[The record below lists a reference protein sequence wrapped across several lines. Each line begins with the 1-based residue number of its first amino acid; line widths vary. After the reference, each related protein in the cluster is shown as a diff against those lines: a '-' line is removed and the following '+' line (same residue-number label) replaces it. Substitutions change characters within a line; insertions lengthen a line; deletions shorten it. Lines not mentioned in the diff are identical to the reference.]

1 MTEPLHF
8 LWPQLLWLLWAI
20 PLLVLAY
27 LWLLHRRRQPVLRYA
42 SLALVRQAML
52 PGLAWRRH
60 LPPTLVL
67 AGLAVL
73 LLAAAR
79 PQAALPLPTDQAT
92 VMLAVDV
99 SLSMQ
104 ADDIKP
110 SRLDAAREA
119 AKAFVR
125 QLPAGVRV
133 GVVSFAGTAQVVQP
147 PTYSRENLLAAID
160 RLHLQHGTAMG
171 SGIVAALSELFPN
184 EAMDLGD
191 AAFMPLTAHAPRATP
206 KPASARLAPGGEPAA
221 TIVLLTDGRSNFGV
235 HPLQAADMAAA
246 RGVRIHAVGLG
257 TVGTAETQS
266 ADQDD
271 WSIVLQLDEGMLREV
286 TGLTRG
292 DYFRAGSAEAL
303 LQVYEKMGARLQVVV
318 RETELSGPLA
328 LAALLL
334 MGGAAVLSLVWC
346 PRVA

>member
-1 MTEPLHF
+1 MIQPMHF
-8 LWPQLLWLLWAI
+8 LWPQLLWLLWAV
-20 PLLVLAY
+20 PLLLLGYV
-27 LWLLHRRRQPVLRYA
+27 WLLRRRREPALRYA
-42 SLALVRQAML
+42 NVALVRQAML
-52 PGLAWRRH
+52 PGRAWRRH
-60 LPPTLVL
+60 LPPALLL
-67 AGLAVL
+67 AALAVL
-73 LLAAAR
+73 LFAAAR

-92 VMLAVDV
+92 VVLAVDV

-125 QLPAGVRV
+125 RLPAGARV

-147 PTYSRENLLAAID
+147 PTYSRESLLAAID

-184 EAMDLGD
+184 DAMDLGE
-191 AAFMPLTAHAPRATP
+191 AAFTPLTAHAPRATP
-206 KPASARLAPGGEPAA
+206 KPTPARLAAGAEPAA

-257 TVGTAETQS
+257 TVETPG
-266 ADQDD
+266 AAQDD
-271 WSIVLQLDEGMLREV
+271 WSVVLQLDEDMLREV
-286 TGLTRG
+286 TGITHG
-292 DYFRAGSAEAL
+292 DYFRAGSAESL
-303 LQVYEKMGARLQVVV
+303 LQVYEKMGARLQVQM

-328 LAALLL
+328 LGALLL
-334 MGGAAVLSLVWC
+334 MAGAAVLSLLWFQ
-346 PRVA
+346 RVA

>member
-1 MTEPLHF
+1 MIQPLHF

-20 PLLVLAY
+20 PALVLGY
-27 LWLLHRRRQPVLRYA
+27 VWLLRSRRQPALRYA
-42 SLALVRQAML
+42 NVALVRQAL
-52 PGLAWRRH
+52 QPGRVWRRH
-60 LPPTLVL
+60 LPPALLL
-67 AGLAVL
+67 AALAVL
-73 LLAAAR
+73 LFAAAR
-79 PQAALPLPTDQAT
+79 PQAALPLPTEQAT

-125 QLPAGVRV
+125 QLPDGARV

-147 PTYSRENLLAAID
+147 PTYSREKLLTAID
-160 RLHLQHGTAMG
+160 ALHLQHGTAMG
-171 SGIVAALSELFPN
+171 SGIVAALAELFPN
-184 EAMDLGD
+184 EALDLGE

-206 KPASARLAPGGEPAA
+206 KPVPRPSTSDAGPDA

-257 TVGTAETQS
+257 TIDTPG

-271 WSIVLQLDEGMLREV
+271 WSLVLQLDEDMLRQV
-286 TGLTRG
+286 TGIAHG
-292 DYFRAGSAEAL
+292 DYFRAGSAESL
-303 LQVYEKMGARLQVVV
+303 LQVYEKMGARLQVQM
-318 RETELSGPLA
+318 RETELAGPLA
-328 LAALLL
+328 LGALLL
-334 MGGAAVLSLVWC
+334 MAGAALLSLLWFQ
-346 PRVA
+346 RVA

>member
-1 MTEPLHF
+1 MIQPLHF

-20 PLLVLAY
+20 PALVLGY
-27 LWLLHRRRQPVLRYA
+27 VWLLRSRRQPALRYA
-42 SLALVRQAML
+42 NVALVRQAL
-52 PGLAWRRH
+52 QPGRLWRRH
-60 LPPTLVL
+60 LPPALLL
-67 AGLAVL
+67 AALAVL
-73 LLAAAR
+73 LFAAAR
-79 PQAALPLPTDQAT
+79 PQAALPLPTEQAT

-125 QLPAGVRV
+125 QLPDGARV

-147 PTYSRENLLAAID
+147 PTYSREKLLTAID
-160 RLHLQHGTAMG
+160 ALHLQHGTAMG

-184 EAMDLGD
+184 EALDLGE

-206 KPASARLAPGGEPAA
+206 KPVPRPPTPDAGPAA

-257 TVGTAETQS
+257 TVDTPG

-271 WSIVLQLDEGMLREV
+271 WSVVLQLDEDMLRQV
-286 TGLTRG
+286 TAIANG
-292 DYFRAGSAEAL
+292 DYFRAGSAESL
-303 LQVYEKMGARLQVVV
+303 LQVYEKMGARLQVQM
-318 RETELSGPLA
+318 RETELAGPLA
-328 LAALLL
+328 LGALLL
-334 MGGAAVLSLVWC
+334 MAGAALLSLLWFQ
-346 PRVA
+346 RVA

>member
-1 MTEPLHF
+1 MIQPLHF
-8 LWPQLLWLLWAI
+8 LWPQLLWLLWAV

-27 LWLLHRRRQPVLRYA
+27 VWLLRHRRQPALRYT
-42 SLALVRQAML
+42 SVALVRQAML
-52 PGLAWRRH
+52 PGRPWRRH
-60 LPPTLVL
+60 VPPALLLV
-67 AGLAVL
+67 ALAVL
-73 LLAAAR
+73 LFAAAR
-79 PQAALPLPTDQAT
+79 PQAALPLPTEQAT
-92 VMLAVDV
+92 VVLAVDV

-125 QLPAGVRV
+125 QLPAGARV
-133 GVVSFAGTAQVVQP
+133 AVVSFAGTAQVVQP

-171 SGIVAALSELFPN
+171 TGIVAALSELFPH
-184 EAMDLGD
+184 EAMDLGE
-191 AAFMPLTAHAPRATP
+191 AAFMPLTAHAPRD
-206 KPASARLAPGGEPAA
+206 KPRLQPARTAADGEPAA
-221 TIVLLTDGRSNFGV
+221 TIVLLTDGRSHYGV

-257 TVGTAETQS
+257 TVDAPG
-266 ADQDD
+266 ADVDD

-286 TGLTRG
+286 TGITHG

-303 LQVYEKMGARLQVVV
+303 LQVYEKMGARLQVQM
-318 RETELSGPLA
+318 RETELAAPLA
-328 LAALLL
+328 LGALLL
-334 MGGAAVLSLVWC
+334 MAGAAVLSLLWFQ
-346 PRVA
+346 RVA

>member
-1 MTEPLHF
+1 MIQPLHF

-20 PLLVLAY
+20 PALVLGY
-27 LWLLHRRRQPVLRYA
+27 VWLLRSRRQPALRYA
-42 SLALVRQAML
+42 NVALVRQAL
-52 PGLAWRRH
+52 QPGRVWRRH
-60 LPPTLVL
+60 LPPALLL
-67 AGLAVL
+67 AALAVL
-73 LLAAAR
+73 LFAAAR
-79 PQAALPLPTDQAT
+79 PQAALPLPTEQAT

-125 QLPAGVRV
+125 QLPDGARV

-147 PTYSRENLLAAID
+147 PTYSREKLLTAID
-160 RLHLQHGTAMG
+160 ALHLQHGTAMG

-184 EAMDLGD
+184 EALDLGE

-206 KPASARLAPGGEPAA
+206 KPVPRPPTSDAGPAA

-257 TVGTAETQS
+257 TVDTPG

-286 TGLTRG
+286 TGITHG
-292 DYFRAGSAEAL
+292 DYFRAGSAESL
-303 LQVYEKMGARLQVVV
+303 LQVYEKMGARLQVQM
-318 RETELSGPLA
+318 RETELAGPLA
-328 LAALLL
+328 LGALLL
-334 MGGAAVLSLVWC
+334 MAGAALLSLLWFQ
-346 PRVA
+346 RVA